1 MRINNI
7 ISTLNNMLHLISVGL
22 SDTKLKTTGEQRP
35 AKNKRFRDVLAEA
48 KRTVIDE
55 YLGRLL
61 GSQKRINE
69 RSQRRDGLNNLRE
82 DFELLM
88 YARKL
93 ETLCRKYV

>member
-1 MRINNI
+1 MRINTI
-7 ISTLNNMLHLISVGL
+7 ISTLNNTLYLISVEL
-22 SDTKLKTTGEQRP
+22 SVAKLKSAGEQRP

-48 KRTVIDE
+48 KRTAIDE

-61 GSQKRINE
+61 GSQKITNE

-93 ETLCRKYV
+93 ETLFRKYV